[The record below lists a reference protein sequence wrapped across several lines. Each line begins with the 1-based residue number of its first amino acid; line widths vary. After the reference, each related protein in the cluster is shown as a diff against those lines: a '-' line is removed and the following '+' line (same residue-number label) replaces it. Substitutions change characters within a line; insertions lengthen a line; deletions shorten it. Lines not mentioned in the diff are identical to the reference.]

1 MYLNLF
7 SKLLEQNV
15 DVSITHMLLQL
26 LQFLPAVILY
36 NLYNYVKRV
45 KVESPGNSLPAGNVE
60 NSVEVVAL
68 DEQAAEGEQRQPR
81 VLPDL
86 QGLQVLGGCITVDPL
101 LPPGACW
108 WRRPPGRWSLQ
119 CQASSRSPASSS

>member
-45 KVESPGNSLPAGNVE
+45 KVESPGNSLPAGKVE

-86 QGLQVLGGCITVDPL
+86 QDLQVLGEWV
-101 LPPGACW
+101 GA
-108 WRRPPGRWSLQ
+108 
-119 CQASSRSPASSS
+119 